1 MLFLNVCPKETS
13 GINSN
18 SRISFFII
26 TYLNLNIMFL
36 KIHNPRQAIIQSYNR
51 PVLYKN
57 HILLNGAVV
66 VRFR

>member
-1 MLFLNVCPKETS
+1 M
-13 GINSN
+13 
-18 SRISFFII
+18 II
-26 TYLNLNIMFL
+26 
-36 KIHNPRQAIIQSYNR
+36 KIDNPRQAIMTSYNR